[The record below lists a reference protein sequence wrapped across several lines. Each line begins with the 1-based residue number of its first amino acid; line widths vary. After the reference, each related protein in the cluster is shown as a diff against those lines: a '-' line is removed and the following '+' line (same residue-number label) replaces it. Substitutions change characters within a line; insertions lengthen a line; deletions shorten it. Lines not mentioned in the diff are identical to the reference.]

1 METTKTSKV
10 RKTMTLTVAE
20 RADWISQFNAKSSFP
35 SKDVPCSS
43 CNEGITMFGTNLKNR
58 VSRYDSVEDF
68 LDTFVCRTCKGKAKR
83 GEKVENVQAVAN
95 THTEEDHEIIE
106 DSYVVEPGDDDEVV
120 SEQHEVIDD
129 TADIEVF
136 DDSDEVESREVEEDE
151 EVEEIEESDETVEV
165 VESEDVSE
173 EITSF
178 DDDSQEEDE
187 EHQPVNTDAIREKYK
202 AFYAMKR

>member
-68 LDTFVCRTCKGKAKR
+68 LDTFVCRTCKGKAKK
-83 GEKVENVQAVAN
+83 GEKVEKVQAVA
-95 THTEEDHEIIE
+95 THTEEEHEIIE

-136 DDSDEVESREVEEDE
+136 DDSDEVENE
-151 EVEEIEESDETVEV
+151 EVEESEESEETEEE

>member
-1 METTKTSKV
+1 MVTTKTSKV

-68 LDTFVCRTCKGKAKR
+68 LDTFVCRTCKGKAKK
-83 GEKVENVQAVAN
+83 GEKVEKVQAIA
-95 THTEEDHEIIE
+95 THSEEEHEIIE

-129 TADIEVF
+129 TANIEVF
-136 DDSDEVESREVEEDE
+136 DDSDEVEREEDETKETE
-151 EVEEIEESDETVEV
+151 EVEEG
-165 VESEDVSE
+165 
-173 EITSF
+173 TSF
-178 DDDSQEEDE
+178 DDDKQEEE
-187 EHQPVNTDAIREKYK
+187 GEHQPVNTDAIREKYK